1 MKGDLVR
8 RGEAGEG
15 ATKEDLLELV
25 DDPDKFNIHDVLLP
39 IPGTKVKFPD
49 NEVKAWYQD
58 FLSEVG
64 LSLDSFDSSVKDYK
78 LPGDYRMVIIK
89 PSDVQYEVTSYQD
102 PVKDLIPSD
111 LDTLLNTPVDIQDD
125 CDGPLRALILQ
136 FSLPSSSY
144 ATMALREIMKIET
157 DKSSMMRTSQQ
168 EKLKRDHCDS
178 EEPPSKVIKYND
190 HLDSATF

>member
-111 LDTLLNTPVDIQDD
+111 LDTLQNTPVDTQDD
-125 CDGPLRALILQ
+125 GDGPLRALILK

-178 EEPPSKVIKYND
+178 EDPPSKVIKYND
-190 HLDSATF
+190 H